1 MSPRGILLSTAF
13 VMLLA
18 ALPLIS
24 FGSVEGATALWGI
37 GLVVLAGGFALP
49 LALRFLHA
57 LQTAEDEPDVGE
69 EPS

>member
-1 MSPRGILLSTAF
+1 MSRSILLDAAF

-24 FGSVEGATALWGI
+24 FGSVGGATALWAAG
-37 GLVVLAGGFALP
+37 VAVLAGGFALP
-49 LALRFLHA
+49 LALRFLPVI
-57 LQTAEDEPDVGE
+57 QTAEDEPDVGE